1 MLKNVAPYVKLA
13 LGYLLVSAA
22 WILGTDALLHS
33 AEGKNISWVQQ
44 IQSIKGLI
52 FISISTLF
60 IFFLA
65 KRYYKT
71 QKASLT
77 RSEELL
83 QRYIALG
90 EASREAIMDH
100 DLSEDVAIVNTHM
113 QEYMK
118 EEGRKVQHF
127 TYKFR
132 NRIHPDDRIYV
143 VKNYQD
149 TLNAKSSFW
158 QADFRFSLGDK
169 GYHDVIQR
177 GTILRDREGKPVRFI
192 SILQDVTE
200 LRSMRTAYYEQKIQ
214 HTKML
219 GQYIIQAQE
228 SERNRWSEELHDNV
242 GQLLTVVKLYMDM
255 MATEKVFSSEL
266 LQRAQEMTAK
276 ALDDIRQLSA
286 SIKPP
291 EFGVNTLAQSIQ
303 TLINNIIRIRHYE
316 IHLQFDEKDEQYLN
330 NDQKLMIYRVVQEQL
345 NNIIKYAEASFISI
359 TIKASSN
366 SVSLNIR
373 DNGKGFD
380 VSKVETGVGLRNIRS
395 RLQVYSGALQI
406 ESAPG
411 TGCSLTAAFSLS

>member
-1 MLKNVAPYVKLA
+1 MFKNVPPYVKLT
-13 LGYLLVSAA
+13 LGYLAVSAA
-22 WILGTDALLHS
+22 WILGTDALTNS
-33 AEGKNISWVQQ
+33 AKGDNLSWIQQ

-52 FISISTLF
+52 FISISALF
-60 IFFLA
+60 IYFLSR
-65 KRYYKT
+65 RYYK
-71 QKASLT
+71 KLNSSLT

-100 DLSEDVAIVNTHM
+100 DLSMDIAIVNSHM
-113 QEYMK
+113 QDYMQ
-118 EEGRKVQHF
+118 EEGKQVQHF

-132 NRIHPDDRIYV
+132 NRIHPDDRVNVI
-143 VKNYQD
+143 KNYQD

-169 GYHDVIQR
+169 GYHDVTQR
-177 GTILRDREGKPVRFI
+177 GTILRDQSGKPVRFI

-255 MATEKVFSSEL
+255 MAAEKVFSPEL
-266 LQRAQEMTAK
+266 LHKAQEMTAK

-291 EFGVNTLAQSIQ
+291 EFGINTLSQSIQ

-316 IHLQFDEKDEQYLN
+316 IQLQFEERDEQYLN
-330 NDQKLMIYRVVQEQL
+330 NEQKLMIYRVVQEQL

-359 TIKASSN
+359 TIQATPN

-411 TGCSLTAAFSLS
+411 TGCSLTAAFSLF